1 MILQGNEDKEV
12 ALDGCSVVKKSQL
25 LHNPLSRIKII
36 DKKGSNGHVS
46 IVRKKGSQDINEDT
60 MAIVDGFLYEIRP

>member
-1 MILQGNEDKEV
+1 M
-12 ALDGCSVVKKSQL
+12 VKKSQL

>member
-1 MILQGNEDKEV
+1 MFFLYFLPTINSER
-12 ALDGCSVVKKSQL
+12 
-25 LHNPLSRIKII
+25 P
-36 DKKGSNGHVS
+36 KKGSNGHVS